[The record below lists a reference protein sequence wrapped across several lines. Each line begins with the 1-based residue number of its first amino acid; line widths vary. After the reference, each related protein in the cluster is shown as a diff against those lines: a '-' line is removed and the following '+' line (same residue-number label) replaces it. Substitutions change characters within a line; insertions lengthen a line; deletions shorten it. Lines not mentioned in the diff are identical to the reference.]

1 MGGGGWC
8 GVGNEGCEEGSV
20 IGSRRDIVVREEKWN
35 EFYGN
40 IKMILYNCKEKKH
53 NKIR

>member
-1 MGGGGWC
+1 M
-8 GVGNEGCEEGSV
+8 
-20 IGSRRDIVVREEKWN
+20 IGSRRDIVVREEKRN

-40 IKMILYNCKEKKH
+40 IKMILYKCREKKH